1 VATLRS
7 TFSEETAVLYVP
19 VGCHSLANSI
29 PRGAAIVGDPALPG
43 DKRVTVYFV
52 DDVEPNAGML
62 TLADRALCG
71 IGRMMRKAPENC
83 LILPRE
89 TLLVVGTVDGSD
101 DRIILTGPQSERV
114 VADWLGMPRLPRAE
128 LRETGKVL
136 TGREVTQIEAAG
148 PARLDPVSFQ
158 ILLERGGV
166 RSEDEEWIGADGRR
180 TPHAEEA
187 LIWALE
193 VIAREL

>member
-1 VATLRS
+1 VRP

-19 VGCHSLANSI
+19 VGCHPLANSI
-29 PRGAAIVGDPALPG
+29 PRGAAILGGPALPG
-43 DKRVTVYFV
+43 DKKVTVYFV
-52 DDVEPNAGML
+52 DDVEPNADML

-89 TLLVVGTVDGSD
+89 VLLVVGAVDGSA
-101 DRIILTGPQSERV
+101 DRIFLTGPQSERV
-114 VADWLGMPRLPRAE
+114 VADWLGTPRLPRAE
-128 LRETGKVL
+128 LCETGKVL
-136 TGREVTQIEAAG
+136 TGSEVTRIEAAG

-166 RSEDEEWIGADGRR
+166 RSEGKEWITADGRR
-180 TPHAEEA
+180 MPHAEEA

-193 VIAREL
+193 VIARELR